1 LRIPWTPEGNPP
13 ADPLLSL
20 WSVRK
25 RKRERRGGFGVL
37 GFAYPEFKFEFEFV
51 CKKAMKTYQMI
62 SRGLSYFQE
71 VIAKVW

>member
-1 LRIPWTPEGNPP
+1 LTSRGRSSADLLPSPWSAE
-13 ADPLLSL
+13 
-20 WSVRK
+20 K
-25 RKRERRGGFGVL
+25 KEKREKGVVWGL
-37 GFAYPEFKFEFEFV
+37 GFSYPEFKFEFEFV